1 MGFTEVIKPENV
13 KSDLIKCCESFS
25 KNDAFIIDGHLR
37 PATIW
42 NTPELV
48 STISR
53 NEANTA
59 ILKNVFENICNY
71 EKQFSGI
78 SGLVL
83 ELLAQDSTFKRS
95 RNIRTNSRTL
105 INFISKNI
113 KCDVTKEVLDTI
125 KQYGNPQLSVSVQ
138 RSPSSLPT
146 IRFVS
151 QPSIRLR
158 VSQKFVCRDNEFVN
172 NKFLM
177 VNGAVSKPSEL
188 MKLMN
193 LSYENKE
200 TNYFLVCR
208 SYNDEVLFT
217 LKENY
222 DRSIINVIPLEYGFD
237 LDSINSLADLGSVVG
252 GLPLSADLGD
262 LISAFDKNRLGYSE
276 KVIVNT
282 DTVSLFPSVSNSNH
296 LKNLAKRID
305 ESDDEKRKL
314 LSKRLINLRGNS
326 CNVFLPNGESYNQ
339 TEINIRHASK
349 IFADMSNKGVVAAT
363 VGNKKFYIP
372 AHSDTILRSLL
383 SDIEKLLETGIYLP
397 RRKK

>member
-25 KNDAFIIDGHLR
+25 RNDTFIIDGHLR
-37 PATIW
+37 STTIW

-48 STISR
+48 STIAR

-78 SGLVL
+78 SGLIL
-83 ELLAQDSTFKRS
+83 ELLAKDSGFKRS

-113 KCDVTKEVLDTI
+113 KCEVTKEVLDTI

-158 VSQKFVCRDNEFVN
+158 INQKFVIRNSEFVN

-177 VNGAVSKPSEL
+177 INGAVSKPSEL

-252 GLPLSADLGD
+252 GLPLSSDLGD

-276 KVIVNT
+276 KVIINT
-282 DTVSLFPSVSNSNH
+282 DTISLVPSVKNSNH
-296 LKNLAKRID
+296 LKLLSKRID
-305 ESDDEKRKL
+305 ESDEEKRKL

-326 CNVFLPNGESYNQ
+326 CNVFLPNAEAYNQ
-339 TEINIRHASK
+339 VEINIRHASK
-349 IFADMSNKGVVAAT
+349 IFADMSKKGVVTIT

-372 AHSDTILRSLL
+372 AHSDTIMLSLL
-383 SDIEKLLETGIYLP
+383 DDIQKLLETGIYLP
-397 RRKK
+397 RREK